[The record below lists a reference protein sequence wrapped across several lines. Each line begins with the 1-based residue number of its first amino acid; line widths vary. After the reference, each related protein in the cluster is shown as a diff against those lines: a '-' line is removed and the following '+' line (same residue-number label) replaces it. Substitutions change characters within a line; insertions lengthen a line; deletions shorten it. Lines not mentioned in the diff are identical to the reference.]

1 MFGNLLGSQL
11 IAPYSAEIGTI
22 IRYSKMFFCGCLALY
37 CIFSK
42 EFKKEFFQVYNHLS
56 FLCKDREEKFK
67 DKPYNDKDKFMSTKN
82 DKCG

>member
-42 EFKKEFFQVYNHLS
+42 EFKKEFFQVCNDLS

-67 DKPYNDKDKFMSTKN
+67 DNLNP
-82 DKCG
+82 

>member
-42 EFKKEFFQVYNHLS
+42 EFKKEFPGL
-56 FLCKDREEKFK
+56 
-67 DKPYNDKDKFMSTKN
+67 
-82 DKCG
+82 

>member
-22 IRYSKMFFCGCLALY
+22 IRYSKMFFCGCLALH

-42 EFKKEFFQVYNHLS
+42 EFKKEFFRVCNNLS

-67 DKPYNDKDKFMSTKN
+67 NKPYNNKDKIISTKHN
-82 DKCG
+82 RCG